1 LETTGY
7 PLYNCAGAGWW
18 NYMAGINTDQ
28 RHSLGSDL
36 FVNGLLLPEMPIVIE
51 VPTSPRPDALGRAP
65 SGARPHRAGQRRRP
79 AGDPGGDSGRLIRT
93 TSSPSRTTRGGLFSC
108 APGPGSCSYEAEAV
122 APVGAKLTIA
132 SDQGGTPA
140 SH

>member
-36 FVNGLLLPEMPIVIE
+36 FVNGLLLPEMPVVIE
-51 VPTSPRPDALGRAP
+51 VPNE
-65 SGARPHRAGQRRRP
+65 P
-79 AGDPGGDSGRLIRT
+79 A
-93 TSSPSRTTRGGLFSC
+93 
-108 APGPGSCSYEAEAV
+108 A
-122 APVGAKLTIA
+122 
-132 SDQGGTPA
+132 
-140 SH
+140 